1 METIVT
7 TAPGILADGSVWAFM
22 GAGAS
27 IVLAGAGSVL
37 GTYPAAAKGAG
48 VIAENPS
55 AFGKITPLVA
65 LPGSSVI
72 YGFLISLF
80 IFLKLG
86 NGDMSL
92 TVGAQLFFVGLT
104 MGLAGLFT
112 GWLQGKAAAAGVAAV
127 GKNESAFTPAIVL
140 AALLETAAIFALL
153 VSILLLNTIA

>member
-1 METIVT
+1 MESIVT
-7 TAPGILADGSVWAFM
+7 TSAGLFSNGAAWAFL

-48 VIAENPS
+48 VISENPS
-55 AFGKITPLVA
+55 LFGKVTPLVA

-72 YGFLISLF
+72 YGFLIALF

-86 NGDMSL
+86 GEISQI
-92 TVGAQLFFVGLT
+92 VGFQLFTIGLT

-112 GWLQGKAAAAGVAAV
+112 GWLQGKAAAAGVGAL
-127 GKNESAFTPAIVL
+127 GKNEAAFTPAIVL

-153 VSILLLNTIA
+153 VSILLLQKVG